1 MKQISKQ
8 EYRGSAGDSQANEQV
23 NYLRQSNLAHGIQP
37 LNHVIS
43 MSEVKARCLEQIKD
57 H

>member
-1 MKQISKQ
+1 MRTVPPKQP
-8 EYRGSAGDSQANEQV
+8 ELSQNYDCHR

-43 MSEVKARCLEQIKD
+43 MSEVKASCLEQMKD